1 MPLPLLYLSHQKDI
15 LILRVIRIT
24 HMTTLWHSQVVNS
37 TVTMRE
43 NPSPDG
49 ASIIIYI
56 YPRVI

>member
-1 MPLPLLYLSHQKDI
+1 
-15 LILRVIRIT
+15 
-24 HMTTLWHSQVVNS
+24 MTTLWHSQVVNS

-56 YPRVI
+56 PQGYIIATKKQINTFLKDWIYGKETKN